1 MQRAAETSR
10 QLQHSTEK
18 CCLELLNSA
27 SVDGGWGVLVVSIKI
42 DCLQLADEKIIAD
55 MQLIA
60 QSQLAAKR
68 KQMEG
73 RLAVVAA
80 NVEREAAIHK
90 AQATAEVQQTTAESD
105 ARVQLANAKAE
116 NEIALMQATSAAQA
130 QAEAEAAAVLAM
142 ADANYERG
150 CKEQE
155 VASRMPPQELELK
168 RLELVVQGLM
178 HYGQAA
184 WRYPDEMQAFMEQ
197 LKPYLRLAPGITP
210 GQMQDAAKGGVL
222 GGAR

>member
-80 NVEREAAIHK
+80 NLEREAAIQK

-116 NEIALMQATSAAQA
+116 NEIALMRATSAAQA
-130 QAEAEAAAVLAM
+130 QAEAKKIDLDMRILSTLGAPSRAVQQ
-142 ADANYERG
+142 ERQFA
-150 CKEQE
+150 ESQ
-155 VASRMPPQELELK
+155 VAIHETKMRGK
-168 RLELVVQGLM
+168 
-178 HYGQAA
+178 
-184 WRYPDEMQAFMEQ
+184 
-197 LKPYLRLAPGITP
+197 
-210 GQMQDAAKGGVL
+210 
-222 GGAR
+222 

>member
-80 NVEREAAIHK
+80 NLEREAAIQK

-116 NEIALMQATSAAQA
+116 NIDLDMRILSTLGAPSRAVSKSAS
-130 QAEAEAAAVLAM
+130 L
-142 ADANYERG
+142 R
-150 CKEQE
+150 
-155 VASRMPPQELELK
+155 SRKSP
-168 RLELVVQGLM
+168 
-178 HYGQAA
+178 
-184 WRYPDEMQAFMEQ
+184 
-197 LKPYLRLAPGITP
+197 
-210 GQMQDAAKGGVL
+210 
-222 GGAR
+222 